1 MRNFHADGDLLLDRL
16 GAASLSH
23 AEEFARIMADL
34 LAAGVDLV
42 YRPGTLA
49 YSPCRGGA
57 GRMIL
62 DPEHSIGALRHEY
75 QHFLDH
81 RAAGF
86 PGFRPYLENPVEF
99 ARLEV
104 RGYAREIETAHETGN
119 ADLVPAITR
128 LMSARVRELM
138 GEESDANGS

>member
-1 MRNFHADGDLLLDRL
+1 MQNFHAAGDLLLERL
-16 GAASLSH
+16 GTASHSH
-23 AEEFARIMADL
+23 PEEFARIMADL

-42 YRPGTLA
+42 SRPGTLA
-49 YSPCRGGA
+49 YSPCFGGA

-86 PGFRPYLENPVEF
+86 PGFRPYLEDPGEF

-104 RGYAREIETAHETGN
+104 RGYLREIDTAHVTGN
-119 ADLVPAITR
+119 TDLVPAIMR
-128 LMSARVRELM
+128 LMLARVRELM
-138 GEESDANGS
+138 GEESDADDS